1 MPHIFQFEVQLF
13 ITQYLFPYE
22 CHHGAMNLRD
32 FSGVQQLHDWFDI
45 GGTPLSLDGLEFISM
60 ENTNL
65 KWMTGGTSSHQETSI

>member
-1 MPHIFQFEVQLF
+1 MIGSALMVYFTKGLGGS
-13 ITQYLFPYE
+13 I
-22 CHHGAMNLRD
+22 N
-32 FSGVQQLHDWFDI
+32 